1 MTGMTD
7 QPGEDSPQGL
17 PVQMEIEL
25 PSAMEAGVFA
35 DFANVWHT
43 PATFV
48 LDFLSI
54 KRPPS
59 TVTDA
64 QGNQTALVPAV
75 VGARVR
81 IPPEQIFPLINAL
94 QAQSQQWLAETGRS
108 TPPESWLP
116 EAPAI

>member
-1 MTGMTD
+1 MTD
-7 QPGEDSPQGL
+7 EPEDEPQQGL

-25 PSAMEAGVFA
+25 PSAIEAGVFA

-54 KRPPS
+54 KRPP
-59 TVTDA
+59 TPVEDVE
-64 QGNQTALVPAV
+64 GNKSALVPAV
-75 VGARVR
+75 VAARVR

-116 EAPAI
+116 ETPTV